1 MISILTILYK
11 FLPMTLVFLD
21 VEVISNFV
29 LHIIWSS
36 LPGYFEG
43 FIPGMVPIRRKGEAT
58 WIMGVWVIYIVET
71 MPVGEMTSMQALC
84 GSRCIWSSLFIA
96 FTSANLTTPLKSIS
110 QPLKPIIMVLSQAFL
125 HMQKGKKCEPPDLH
139 IASWGQTRQPSVFC
153 FSAFTINRCPFQS
166 F

>member
-21 VEVISNFV
+21 VEVISSFV

-58 WIMGVWVIYIVET
+58 WIMGIWVIYIVET
-71 MPVGEMTSMQALC
+71 MPVGEMTSMQTLC
-84 GSRCIWSSLFIA
+84 GSRCI
-96 FTSANLTTPLKSIS
+96 
-110 QPLKPIIMVLSQAFL
+110 
-125 HMQKGKKCEPPDLH
+125 
-139 IASWGQTRQPSVFC
+139 
-153 FSAFTINRCPFQS
+153 
-166 F
+166 